1 MFLAKADKQAIGVS
15 AFMLLAIGVYIIVQ
29 YVQNN

>member
-1 MFLAKADKQAIGVS
+1 MFLSKSDKQAIGVS
-15 AFMLLAIGVYIIVQ
+15 AFMLIAIGVYIIVQ